1 MRHNGKIIEWNDARG
16 FGFAVIPG
24 ATERHFLHIK
34 SIMGAGRRPRVGDLL
49 SFEVDS
55 ASAKGPRA
63 VRVRFANAPGRPAV
77 TAAPKGGRNFATDWA
92 LALLMGA
99 LLGWNLI
106 IGRLPMWTLPLLAVG
121 SALAFVMYNID
132 KRRAQ
137 RDARRTP
144 EAELLAISAV
154 GWPGAL
160 VAQQLFRHK
169 SSKRAFYTAFR
180 VIAMLEA
187 AALLW
192 LGRTPPAT

>member
-1 MRHNGKIIEWNDARG
+1 
-16 FGFAVIPG
+16 
-24 ATERHFLHIK
+24 
-34 SIMGAGRRPRVGDLL
+34 
-49 SFEVDS
+49 
-55 ASAKGPRA
+55 
-63 VRVRFANAPGRPAV
+63 
-77 TAAPKGGRNFATDWA
+77 
-92 LALLMGA
+92 
-99 LLGWNLI
+99 
-106 IGRLPMWTLPLLAVG
+106 
-121 SALAFVMYNID
+121 MYNID

-192 LGRTPPAT
+192 FGRTPPAT